1 MAGVQIDIPGIGT
14 VEANNAATDATLR
27 EILKA
32 IKGDGGGS
40 DEKKPITVMGSLL
53 KRAIGDPDKQSRS
66 QKFLGKAAEN
76 AGAGLGKIS
85 KAVAPV
91 VGGLVDLSKFLGDT
105 VNQFANV
112 GDDIERASATI
123 PILGDL
129 FKAVASSSVRVN
141 DAFLAASK
149 SGASFGGSVRELA
162 SAASAAGM
170 TMDKFASL
178 VARNGEGMLG
188 FGSTTE
194 EGAKRF
200 SQVSKALRSASG
212 DLYALGFSTED
223 INQGLASY
231 GDLLRKQGLQGTKS
245 NAELVSGAQKYLKE
259 IDALAKLTGEE
270 RAVKEAQMK
279 QLATDAQFQM
289 SMAGKSEETRA
300 SFMKLIGGFGPTL
313 GGFVKDFIAT
323 GTVTTE
329 ENQRIAAALGGPTMN
344 ELTKLRQK
352 LQNNQQLSDE
362 EQDRLRAIMKKA
374 SEAGAKQLGG
384 ALAAS
389 RENDAMSKAYIEG
402 MQIQVGAVKKTA
414 EEQRKAA
421 LEGSGFNKKMQEI
434 QQQLAGFSNT
444 FRIALANSGILD
456 FLMKTFTV
464 LATLVQSFLIPAFTL
479 VAGIIGTLGSAL
491 ASTILPIFQGLG
503 SIINDHLYPAFL
515 DLAAFVIVDVIEPLK
530 ELGSQ
535 IMDKISPALEWM
547 GQVMKEYVTP
557 IFEGI
562 GEFIKNNLQ
571 PIMLGLAAG
580 IGAVVAYYAVKN
592 AVLIAGTIAQGAYN
606 LAVAA
611 GAAAMA
617 LLTSPIFLV
626 IAGIAAVVTVFKK
639 LYDSGWNFKTIFDAV
654 GDNFERFG
662 LTILDFIDN
671 LRSKLPPML
680 GGLSEEEAKARK
692 EEREEAK
699 KALDQKEQ
707 ARDTE
712 RANIAKE
719 RANSEDAQKRAK
731 VAKDLDAKILAQKSR
746 YGAGIGK
753 TADKV
758 EDANKTIDYNSGPE
772 ALLKQF
778 SAKEGGL
785 VELGIKKDEAGKE
798 KSAAD
803 KEYAEAKT
811 TAEKKAALAKVEEAE
826 KKIAALEK
834 AIELSKKGVEG
845 RPINKTTEAASKAE
859 PIKKEVEKQGEEKAA
874 AEKKAAEESK
884 INKKIEEEK
893 QENQN
898 KGRQPVQESAESLLA
913 QLNSNMSQLI
923 RISQEQ
929 KDIGE
934 RQLSVQRSLTKD
946 LFVAV

>member
-32 IKGDGGGS
+32 IKGSATGGD

-53 KRAIGDPDKQSRS
+53 KRAIGDPDKQSKS

-76 AGAGLGKIS
+76 AGVGLGKIS
-85 KAVAPV
+85 KAVMPV
-91 VGGLVDLSKFLGDT
+91 VGGLSDLSTWLGET
-105 VNQFANV
+105 VNKFANV
-112 GDDIERASATI
+112 GDDIERAAATI
-123 PILGDL
+123 PFLGKL
-129 FKAVASSSVRVN
+129 FSAVASSSKQVN
-141 DAFLAASK
+141 NAFLTASK
-149 SGASFGGSVRELA
+149 SGASFGGSVGELA
-162 SAASAAGM
+162 RSASAAGM

-231 GDLLRKQGLQGTKS
+231 GELLRKQGLQGTKS
-245 NAELVSGAQKYLKE
+245 NSELVSGAQRYLKE
-259 IDALAKLTGEE
+259 IDALAKITGEE
-270 RAVKEAQMK
+270 RSVKESQMK
-279 QLATDAQFQM
+279 ALATDVQFQM
-289 SMAGKSEETRA
+289 SMAGKSEETRM

-313 GGFVKDFIAT
+313 GGFVKDFVAN
-323 GTVTTE
+323 GTVTSE
-329 ENQRIAAALGGPTMN
+329 ANAKIAAALGGPTMD
-344 ELTKLRQK
+344 ELTKLRAK
-352 LQNNQQLSDE
+352 LQNNQQLSVE
-362 EQDRLRAIMKKA
+362 EQDRLRAIVKKA
-374 SEAGAKQLGG
+374 ADAGAKQLGTSIAASGG
-384 ALAAS
+384 AL
-389 RENDAMSKAYIEG
+389 DDMGKALIEG
-402 MQIQVGAVKKTA
+402 SQIQIGAVKKTA

-421 LEGSGFNKKMQEI
+421 LEGSGFNKKMQEM
-434 QQQLAGFSNT
+434 QQQLAGFSNA
-444 FRIALANSGILD
+444 FKIALANSGILD
-456 FLMKTFTV
+456 FMMKTFTV
-464 LATLVQSFLIPAFTL
+464 LATLVQNFVVPAFTL
-479 VAGIIGTLGSAL
+479 VANIIGTVGSAL
-491 ASTILPIFQGLG
+491 AKVVLPVFEYLG
-503 SIINDHLYPAFL
+503 EVVNSVSAF
-515 DLAAFVIVDVIEPLK
+515 IE
-530 ELGSQ
+530 
-535 IMDKISPALEWM
+535 DNF
-547 GQVMKEYVTP
+547 T
-557 IFEGI
+557 
-562 GEFIKNNLQ
+562 
-571 PIMLGLAAG
+571 
-580 IGAVVAYYAVKN
+580 AVVAGVGTALGIYAGLTLAAN
-592 AVLIAGTIAQGAYN
+592 AAKIAEIGVTVAKTVATLALLGPLAL
-606 LAVAA
+606 LAVGLTA
-611 GAAAMA
+611 
-617 LLTSPIFLV
+617 LTSPLGIF
-626 IAGIAAVVTVFKK
+626 AVVAGTLVLAFKK
-639 LYDSGWNFKTIFDAV
+639 LYDSGWSLSLAYEAIK
-654 GDNFERFG
+654 
-662 LTILDFIDN
+662 DN
-671 LRSKLPPML
+671 LKSFALDYVDIW
-680 GGLSEEEAKARK
+680 LSIAEKIASFFGKGDAIKIARQKIAQEK
-692 EEREEAK
+692 EELAEREAARDKQRDINKTTREQEKEKNRLAREENKASQKNLDDK
-699 KALDQKEQ
+699 KRL
-707 ARDTE
+707 
-712 RANIAKE
+712 
-719 RANSEDAQKRAK
+719 
-731 VAKDLDAKILAQKSR
+731 LAENTK
-746 YGAGIGK
+746 
-753 TADKV
+753 
-758 EDANKTIDYNSGPE
+758 IDYGSGPE

-798 KSAAD
+798 KAAAD

-834 AIELSKKGVEG
+834 AIELSKKGAEG
-845 RPINKTTEAASKAE
+845 RPINRTTEAATKAE

-884 INKKIEEEK
+884 TNKKIEEEK